1 MGNSCCSDGKAA
13 QNRDTLPQIK
23 KDSNSKAKAKLERKQ
38 KRDLHKKGLGPTAEA
53 LSMSYVDDKP
63 DSLEIQN
70 VEDVP

>member
-23 KDSNSKAKAKLERKQ
+23 KDPNSKAQAKLEKKR

-53 LSMSYVDDKP
+53 LSTAYID
-63 DSLEIQN
+63 N
-70 VEDVP
+70 